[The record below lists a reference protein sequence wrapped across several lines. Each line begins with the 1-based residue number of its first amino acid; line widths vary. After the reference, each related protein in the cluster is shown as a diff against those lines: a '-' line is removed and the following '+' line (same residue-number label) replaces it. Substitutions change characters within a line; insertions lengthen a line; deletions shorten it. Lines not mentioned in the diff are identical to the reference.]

1 MLYIRLLIYH
11 CWKLLIFL
19 ILFFPTLMNTKTKG
33 YILGIVAAA
42 VYGMNP
48 LFTLPL
54 YEAGMDAD
62 SVLFLRYL
70 IAVPIVALM
79 AKARGQRFK
88 IQSNERLPMLLMGV
102 MMAATSWTLFTSYN
116 YMDAG
121 IASSILFVYP
131 LFVALIMMVFF
142 KEKLKATTVICLL
155 MAILGIGL
163 LYKTSEGAHLSLAGT
178 LFVLASALTYAI
190 YIVGVNQTALKQT
203 PTLTISFYVL
213 ALSAL
218 LFFIKL
224 GFGQNL
230 QLPPHWYLWFNI
242 LALSVFTTT
251 ISFVCTTLAIQYI
264 GSTPTAILGVLEPV
278 TAVFFGILVFDET
291 LTFRNVCGLILIMS
305 SVTIVVAGENI
316 STVLVRFRKMF
327 PKLPH
332 KKI

>member
-1 MLYIRLLIYH
+1 
-11 CWKLLIFL
+11 
-19 ILFFPTLMNTKTKG
+19 MNTKTKG

-79 AKARGQRFK
+79 AKVRGQRFK

-218 LFFIKL
+218 LFFVKL

-230 QLPPHWYLWFNI
+230 QLPPHWYLWLNI